1 MVQKLTSR
9 KFWTAVSGI
18 IIGCLMLFGFSESTL
33 EKISALILILGDT
46 VAYIWTEGN
55 VDANNKK
62 GEQEN
67 DE

>member
-1 MVQKLTSR
+1 MKEKLTSR

-18 IIGCLMLFGFSESTL
+18 IIGCLMLFGYSDGTL

-46 VAYIWTEGN
+46 VAYMLAESN

-62 GEQEN
+62 GEQDNE
-67 DE
+67 

>member
-1 MVQKLTSR
+1 MIQKLTSR

-18 IIGCLMLFGFSESTL
+18 VIGCLMLFGYSEGTL

-46 VAYIWTEGN
+46 VTYMLAESN

-62 GEQEN
+62 ENQNN